1 MHVSLTT
8 IILVATWVIFAIP
21 VLWLC
26 YDALHGLKELQ
37 KAQDNLTAACER
49 FLEESERFIKETDG

>member
-1 MHVSLTT
+1 MHISFITAV
-8 IILVATWVIFAIP
+8 LVGIWVAIAIP

-26 YDALHGLKELQ
+26 YDAVRATKELQ

-49 FLEESERFIKETDG
+49 FIKETGG